1 MTAPEKGRWYWA
13 KNWLHYHWVYLVIAA
28 VVLWVGI
35 SWLAN
40 ALHWGE
46 TLPDYQIA
54 YVGKNSLPEDTA
66 RAIESAFAQYGE
78 DLNGDGAVCV
88 RLNQYVSDTED
99 KENASTYALAAQMQF
114 LSDMNAED
122 SYFLLL
128 DDPAHFQL
136 DYQALANWDG
146 TPPGDSDYTAAGK
159 TVCWADC
166 PALAEADL
174 GTYQTTVLG
183 TTVTG
188 ENAEL
193 VENLYLGRRAF
204 YEDAKA
210 EKAARAREGAERLG
224 GERAEPDERS
234 NPMKRNG
241 LFVLVLA
248 LAAVLCTGCGVKD
261 EDLKSDPL
269 VNADGT
275 APVGSTLVAPAPQD
289 DFVLLDNKDIL
300 AANGLYYASW
310 VSGEPQPY
318 ENSEGKTVDLYDA
331 QLTLVVQENKTE
343 DKAASAV
350 EGWQTLA
357 QQNYDI
363 SNTQTLT
370 AAGQEYTVIQFTY
383 QDESNPYAS
392 GVAAFAQRGTS
403 AIEWELSCQ
412 DSYSGDALKVL
423 TDFLN
428 SCTY

>member
-1 MTAPEKGRWYWA
+1 
-13 KNWLHYHWVYLVIAA
+13 
-28 VVLWVGI
+28 
-35 SWLAN
+35 
-40 ALHWGE
+40 
-46 TLPDYQIA
+46 
-54 YVGKNSLPEDTA
+54 
-66 RAIESAFAQYGE
+66 
-78 DLNGDGAVCV
+78 
-88 RLNQYVSDTED
+88 
-99 KENASTYALAAQMQF
+99 
-114 LSDMNAED
+114 
-122 SYFLLL
+122 
-128 DDPAHFQL
+128 
-136 DYQALANWDG
+136 
-146 TPPGDSDYTAAGK
+146 
-159 TVCWADC
+159 
-166 PALAEADL
+166 
-174 GTYQTTVLG
+174 
-183 TTVTG
+183 
-188 ENAEL
+188 
-193 VENLYLGRRAF
+193 
-204 YEDAKA
+204 
-210 EKAARAREGAERLG
+210 
-224 GERAEPDERS
+224 
-234 NPMKRNG
+234 MKRNG

-300 AANGLYYASW
+300 SANGLYYASW
-310 VSGEPQPY
+310 VNGDAQPY

-363 SNTQTLT
+363 SDTQTLT

-383 QDESNPYAS
+383 QDESNPYAT

-412 DSYSGDALKVL
+412 DSYSGDALAVL

-428 SCTY
+428 NCTY

>member
-174 GTYQTTVLG
+174 GT
-183 TTVTG
+183 
-188 ENAEL
+188 
-193 VENLYLGRRAF
+193 
-204 YEDAKA
+204 
-210 EKAARAREGAERLG
+210 
-224 GERAEPDERS
+224 
-234 NPMKRNG
+234 
-241 LFVLVLA
+241 
-248 LAAVLCTGCGVKD
+248 
-261 EDLKSDPL
+261 
-269 VNADGT
+269 
-275 APVGSTLVAPAPQD
+275 
-289 DFVLLDNKDIL
+289 
-300 AANGLYYASW
+300 
-310 VSGEPQPY
+310 
-318 ENSEGKTVDLYDA
+318 
-331 QLTLVVQENKTE
+331 
-343 DKAASAV
+343 
-350 EGWQTLA
+350 
-357 QQNYDI
+357 
-363 SNTQTLT
+363 
-370 AAGQEYTVIQFTY
+370 
-383 QDESNPYAS
+383 
-392 GVAAFAQRGTS
+392 
-403 AIEWELSCQ
+403 
-412 DSYSGDALKVL
+412 
-423 TDFLN
+423 
-428 SCTY
+428 

>member
-54 YVGKNSLPEDTA
+54 YVGKSSLPDDTA

-146 TPPGDSDYTAAGK
+146 TPPGNNDYTAAGK

-166 PALAEADL
+166 PSLA
-174 GTYQTTVLG
+174 

-188 ENAEL
+188 KNAEL

-210 EKAARAREGAERLG
+210 KKAARAREGAERLWQNLTKG
-224 GERAEPDERS
+224 A
-234 NPMKRNG
+234 NP
-241 LFVLVLA
+241 
-248 LAAVLCTGCGVKD
+248 
-261 EDLKSDPL
+261 
-269 VNADGT
+269 
-275 APVGSTLVAPAPQD
+275 
-289 DFVLLDNKDIL
+289 
-300 AANGLYYASW
+300 
-310 VSGEPQPY
+310 
-318 ENSEGKTVDLYDA
+318 
-331 QLTLVVQENKTE
+331 
-343 DKAASAV
+343 
-350 EGWQTLA
+350 
-357 QQNYDI
+357 
-363 SNTQTLT
+363 
-370 AAGQEYTVIQFTY
+370 
-383 QDESNPYAS
+383 
-392 GVAAFAQRGTS
+392 
-403 AIEWELSCQ
+403 
-412 DSYSGDALKVL
+412 
-423 TDFLN
+423 
-428 SCTY
+428 